1 LEGVTV
7 KSAKRKGKKIENLT
21 DMEVGYTLS
30 QAIAE
35 ASRCLLCYDAPCSTS
50 CPAGTDPGTFIRKLH
65 LRNIKGAIR
74 TIKNNNVMG
83 CVCGVTCPTE
93 RLCQEACSATEL
105 DRPIDI
111 GKLQRFLVEHGWET
125 GFKPLKKEKK
135 KKEKVAVV
143 GSGPAGLSCA
153 AELAKAGYQ
162 VTIFEAKE
170 KPGGVL
176 RYGVPEFRLN
186 HEIVDREIKDI
197 TDLGVKIKCSTRIGK
212 GGPCKLVKKGFG
224 AVFVGTGL
232 WYPYRLNIPGSDLA
246 NVTTATEFLEANRT
260 GKRRKIKK
268 MVQGK
273 NVAIIGG
280 GSVAMDVAN
289 LCKALGADRV
299 YSICLEGL
307 AEIPADKEDLDMALE
322 NYIIIKPQCQVTE
335 ILGEKGK
342 VVGVKGTETQWVKP
356 GVYVPANAR
365 TVPGTDYRLNV
376 SAVVMAIGS
385 GAAPET
391 SELCPK
397 VKCMKNNLIKTKKD
411 GVSTGAEKVFAGGDI
426 VRGPALIVDAVKD
439 GKEAA
444 ARIIKMLSKKRK
456 K

>member
-1 LEGVTV
+1 M
-7 KSAKRKGKKIENLT
+7 KSAKRKSKNIENVT

-30 QAIAE
+30 QAVAE
-35 ASRCLLCYDAPCSTS
+35 ASRCLLCYDAPCSNS
-50 CPAGTDPGTFIRKLH
+50 CPAGTDPGTFIRKLR

-105 DRPIDI
+105 DRPIEI
-111 GKLQRFLVEHGWET
+111 GKLQRFLVEHGWAT
-125 GFKPLKKEKK
+125 GFKPLKKQKK
-135 KKEKVAVV
+135 KKDKVAVV

-186 HEIVDREIKDI
+186 SEIVDREIKDI
-197 TDLGVKIKCSTRIGK
+197 TDLGVKIKCNKKIGAK
-212 GGPCKLVKKGFG
+212 GPCNLVKKGFG
-224 AVFVGTGL
+224 AVFVGTGI
-232 WYPYRLNIPGSDLA
+232 WNPYRLNLPGADLK
-246 NVTTATEFLEANRT
+246 NVTTATEFLEANRS
-260 GKRRKIKK
+260 GKRSSIKK
-268 MVQGK
+268 KVKGK

-289 LCKALGADRV
+289 LCKGLGADKV

-307 AEIPADKEDLDMALE
+307 AEIPADKEDLTMAMA
-322 NYIIIKPQCQVTE
+322 NYVIVKPQCQVTE

-342 VVGVKGTETQWVKP
+342 VVGVKGTETEWVKP
-356 GVYVPANAR
+356 GVFIPSNAR
-365 TVPGTDYRLNV
+365 GVPGTEYRLNV
-376 SAVVMAIGS
+376 AMVIMAIGS
-385 GAAPET
+385 GALPET
-391 SELCPK
+391 AVLCPN
-397 VKCMKNNLIKTKKD
+397 VKCKKNNLIKTKKD
-411 GVSTGAEKVFAGGDI
+411 GVSTNAEKVFAGGDI

-444 ARIIKMLSKKRK
+444 VKIVKLLTKKREK
-456 K
+456 